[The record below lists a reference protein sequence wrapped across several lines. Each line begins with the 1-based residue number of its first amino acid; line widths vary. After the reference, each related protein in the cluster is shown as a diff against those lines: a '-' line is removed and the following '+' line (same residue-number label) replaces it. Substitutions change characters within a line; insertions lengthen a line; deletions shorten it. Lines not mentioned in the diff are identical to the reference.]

1 MRLTILTLLCF
12 LCSASLSAQQVDIVA
27 FVNEDV
33 ITAHDLEQQI
43 KIFRL
48 IGALPKDVPLNKN
61 VQRQVLDVLVTIRLK
76 LQLIRESNT
85 RIDNSLLQRE
95 YDGFAQRAKISKN
108 EIPVF
113 LKREGISEN
122 SLRQFIISNVIWE
135 HYIRRF
141 AFRFFPSQSE
151 VSTQYQQAL
160 NQLSQTSYQLYE
172 ILLPVNS
179 ILDDNIK
186 RQQAQ
191 DVIAE
196 LINGADFRAI
206 ASNISSA
213 ASANR
218 GGLRG
223 WVVES
228 ELSDEERTIIQTM
241 SINSLTDRPIRTR
254 QGYVI
259 YWLRNKKQ
267 PDSSYRQILDY
278 QRHLFAGDNK
288 GQVRANNYR
297 QQKNEPACSDKKIS
311 GTIETQSF
319 ENILAQDIETDMQK
333 HLALLVESEKSNVF
347 FYQGNW
353 AVLGLCQRQEIGQSP
368 INRIQVRDRIIF
380 DRLSEFGVQHLQ
392 EKLRESYIEVIL
404 L

>member
-1 MRLTILTLLCF
+1 MRILTLLCF
-12 LCSASLSAQQVDIVA
+12 LYATSLSAQQVDIVA
-27 FVNEDV
+27 FINEDV

-43 KIFRL
+43 KIFKFV
-48 IGALPKDVPLNKN
+48 GALPKDVSLNKN

-76 LQLIRESNT
+76 LQLIEESNT
-85 RIDNSLLQRE
+85 RIDDALLQRE

-108 EIPVF
+108 EIPYF
-113 LKREGISEN
+113 LKQQGISED

-141 AFRFFPSQSE
+141 AFRFFPSESE
-151 VSTQYQQAL
+151 ISTQYQQAL
-160 NQLSQTSYQLYE
+160 NQLSQRSYQLYE

-179 ILDDNIK
+179 ILDDTIK
-186 RQQAQ
+186 RQQGA

-206 ASNISSA
+206 ASNISAA

-228 ELSDEERTIIQTM
+228 ELSDEERAIIQTM
-241 SINSLTDRPIRTR
+241 SINSLTDRPIRIR

-259 YWLRNKKQ
+259 YWLRDKREPN
-267 PDSSYRQILDY
+267 SSYRQILNY
-278 QRHLFAGDNK
+278 QLHLFDGDNR

-297 QQKNEPACSDKKIS
+297 QQANAPTCSDEKIAV
-311 GTIETQSF
+311 ETQKF
-319 ENILAQDIETDMQK
+319 ENILAQDIDTDMQK
-333 HLALLVESEKSNVF
+333 YLALLVEGEKSNVF
-347 FYQGNW
+347 FYQGSW

-368 INRIQVRDRIIF
+368 IKRNQVRDRIIF
-380 DRLSEFGVQHLQ
+380 DRLNEFGVQHLQ
-392 EKLRESYIEVIL
+392 EKLREAYIEVTL
-404 L
+404 P

>member
-1 MRLTILTLLCF
+1 MILYY
-12 LCSASLSAQQVDIVA
+12 SA
-27 FVNEDV
+27 NMM
-33 ITAHDLEQQI
+33 
-43 KIFRL
+43 
-48 IGALPKDVPLNKN
+48 ALHK
-61 VQRQVLDVLVTIRLK
+61 
-76 LQLIRESNT
+76 
-85 RIDNSLLQRE
+85 
-95 YDGFAQRAKISKN
+95 RAKISKDG
-108 EIPVF
+108 IPKF
-113 LKREGISEN
+113 LKQQGISEK

-135 HYIRRF
+135 QYIRRF
-141 AFRFFPSQSE
+141 AFRFFPSESE
-151 VSTQYQQAL
+151 VSTRYQQAL

-186 RQQAQ
+186 RQQGQ
-191 DVIAE
+191 NVISE

-206 ASNISSA
+206 ASNISVA

-228 ELSDEERTIIQTM
+228 ELSDEERAIIQTM
-241 SINSLTDRPIRTR
+241 SVNGLTDRPIRTR
-254 QGYVI
+254 QGYAI
-259 YWLRNKKQ
+259 YWLRDKKL

-278 QRHLFAGDNK
+278 QLHLFDGSNK

-311 GTIETQSF
+311 GTVETKIF
-319 ENILAQDIETDMQK
+319 DKILAQDIETDMQK
-333 HLALLVESEKSNVF
+333 YLALLVESEKSNVF

-368 INRIQVRDRIIF
+368 INRNQVRDRIIF
-380 DRLSEFGVQHLQ
+380 DRLNVFGIQHLQ
-392 EKLRESYIEVIL
+392 EKLRESYIEVISS
-404 L
+404 